1 MPFHVTISD
10 HGGNVKADASDA
22 VIGYEVH
29 FSPLREGSLGVASE
43 NSRHLLVFLHTIFSV
58 SRALSDLLSLAMI
71 AGLHSYVYV

>member
-43 NSRHLLVFLHTIFSV
+43 NSRHLLVF
-58 SRALSDLLSLAMI
+58 
-71 AGLHSYVYV
+71 